1 MIRKAAKGDI
11 PECVEVIR
19 RSFRTVADEFGFLP
33 SACGY
38 MEKSLK

>member
-19 RSFRTVADEFGFLP
+19 RSFRTVAAEFGFLP
-33 SACGY
+33 SAAGIWR
-38 MEKSLK
+38 KA